1 MIWNGSGVTRRN
13 SPWPADTAAHVDDQ
27 TMAKVNIGRARSRVD
42 ATIIAIDPQMV
53 EVVKLLKRLAG
64 TNSNVLL
71 SGETGTGK
79 DVAAHALHF
88 WGERSSLPMVKV
100 DLPAI
105 PATLIESELFGYERG
120 AFTGA
125 AATKAGKLEL
135 AARGTVFLDQIGELA
150 PVLQAKLLRVVEDRH
165 YERLGGTESIELEA
179 RIVASASADLEQA
192 VERERFRRDLFHR
205 LGVFWIRLP
214 PLRERMRD
222 IVPLAEYF
230 LEREIER
237 RGRAPSKFAADAI
250 EVLES
255 YAWPGNVRE
264 LKGVVEHGVLMAR
277 GETLER
283 SDIPDYVLDS
293 PSVAWGFTRD
303 KRPSLAEVEK
313 SYIERVL
320 KDVGGNQ
327 TRAAEILGIS
337 RKSLWQRRRRYE
349 IE

>member
-13 SPWPADTAAHVDDQ
+13 SPWPADTVAHVDDTTRQ
-27 TMAKVNIGRARSRVD
+27 TMAKVNIGRARSQVD

-150 PVLQAKLLRVVEDRH
+150 PVLQAKLLACRRRSALRAARWDRVDR
-165 YERLGGTESIELEA
+165 
-179 RIVASASADLEQA
+179 
-192 VERERFRRDLFHR
+192 
-205 LGVFWIRLP
+205 
-214 PLRERMRD
+214 
-222 IVPLAEYF
+222 
-230 LEREIER
+230 
-237 RGRAPSKFAADAI
+237 
-250 EVLES
+250 
-255 YAWPGNVRE
+255 
-264 LKGVVEHGVLMAR
+264 AR
-277 GETLER
+277 GEDRRIGER
-283 SDIPDYVLDS
+283 GS
-293 PSVAWGFTRD
+293 
-303 KRPSLAEVEK
+303 
-313 SYIERVL
+313 
-320 KDVGGNQ
+320 
-327 TRAAEILGIS
+327 RAS
-337 RKSLWQRRRRYE
+337 RRA
-349 IE
+349 